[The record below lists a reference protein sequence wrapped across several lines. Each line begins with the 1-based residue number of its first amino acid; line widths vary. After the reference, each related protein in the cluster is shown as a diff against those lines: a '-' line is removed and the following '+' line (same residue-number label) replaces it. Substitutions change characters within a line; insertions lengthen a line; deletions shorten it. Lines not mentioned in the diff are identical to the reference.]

1 MVIPDPSTLEDSVE
15 SPEAGMMEA
24 ADLQK
29 LIDTLKAQHDQ
40 VLGPTLRDGAI
51 VYDEIDTVRD
61 LPVGWRD
68 EQKGGHYRLVRRGDD
83 AYFGYAVG
91 PYTWKKFLFPPQ
103 RRLWRA
109 ERNADD
115 ASFSVHPDQEEP
127 LRRVFFGV
135 RPCELAAL
143 AIQDRIFM
151 QGAFVD
157 PVYASRRKNTFVV
170 AVQCGYAAG
179 TCFCT
184 SMGAGPQAEN
194 GFDLALTEILNDE
207 RHVFLV
213 TAGTEAGRAV
223 LETLPLR
230 PVTDED
236 WEAAHA
242 VTARTAASIER
253 ALDTDGL
260 HDVLLGQPNNPHWEE
275 IATRCLS
282 CTNCTMVCPTCFCST
297 VEDVT
302 DLSGNTAERWQ
313 KWDSCFTLDFSYIH
327 GGSVRSSVTSRY
339 RQWLTHKLAS
349 WIDQFGTSGCVGCG
363 RCIAWCPV
371 GIDLTEEVPKLR
383 ASASASTPHS
393 TNS

>member
-1 MVIPDPSTLEDSVE
+1 M
-15 SPEAGMMEA
+15 EAGA
-24 ADLQK
+24 LQQ

-68 EQKGGHYRLVRRGDD
+68 EQEGGRYRLVRRDD
-83 AYFGYAVG
+83 EAYFGYAIG
-91 PYTWKKFLFPPQ
+91 PHAWKQFLFPPK

-109 ERNADD
+109 ERGGED
-115 ASFSVHPDQEEP
+115 AAFAVHPDREDP

-135 RPCELAAL
+135 RPCELAAI

-157 PVYASRRKNTFVV
+157 PVYASRRANTFIV

-184 SMGAGPQAEN
+184 SMGTGPQAER
-194 GFDLALTEILNDE
+194 GYDLALTEILDDE
-207 RHVFLV
+207 RHVFFV
-213 TAGTEAGRAV
+213 TAGTDAGRAV
-223 LETLPLR
+223 LETLPLH
-230 PVTDED
+230 PATDAD
-236 WEAAHA
+236 RAAARA
-242 VTARTAASIER
+242 VVERTAASIQR
-253 ALDTDGL
+253 TLKTNDL
-260 HDVLLGQPNNPHWEE
+260 RDVLLGQPDHPHWDE

-297 VEDVT
+297 VEDTT
-302 DLSGNTAERWQ
+302 DLGGTTAERWQ
-313 KWDSCFTLDFSYIH
+313 TWDSCFTLDFSYIH
-327 GGSVRSSVTSRY
+327 GGSVRSTVTARY

-349 WIDQFGTSGCVGCG
+349 WIDQFGMSGCVGCG

-383 ASASASTPHS
+383 EGVSPYRTPK
-393 TNS
+393 TLNE